1 MNWKG
6 FEVSRKD
13 EKLSLSIQFESW
25 KSVKFSER
33 LSRIKKIKKILNE
46 IEYRNWN

>member
-13 EKLSLSIQFESW
+13 EKLSLSLQFESLF
-25 KSVKFSER
+25 KFSER

-46 IEYRNWN
+46 IEYRN

>member
-6 FEVSRKD
+6 FEVSIKD
-13 EKLSLSIQFESW
+13 EKLSIQSEIW
-25 KSVKFSER
+25 NSVKFSER

-46 IEYRNWN
+46 IEYRN

>member
-13 EKLSLSIQFESW
+13 EKLSIQPEIS
-25 KSVKFSER
+25 KYVKFSER

-46 IEYRNWN
+46 IEYRN